1 MGAPTFDLQ
10 SHSIHSDGALAPGEV
25 VALAAE
31 AGVELLALSDH
42 DSVNGV
48 DEALAAGDERGLRIV
63 AATEISALRSPDEDV
78 HILGYGV
85 DHHDRALLDWLAAS
99 RADRERRAERLA
111 ERLEEL
117 GFQIDRSAIEERRGA
132 GKTVGRPHIA
142 AGVLAREAN
151 APRLAAEGIDDV
163 GPFIAAYLI
172 PGAPGYL
179 PRLTPTVEDAVS
191 AIHDAG
197 GVAVWA
203 HPFWDLDSSDEVLA
217 EIDRFRGFGLDG
229 VETFYATHTRGQT
242 HLLYEHCSAN
252 GLLQT
257 GSADFHGPD
266 HKQFNAFRAFDL
278 HGLEPVLG
286 PIAEA
291 ATRRRP
297 ASPPAGS
304 RAPRRRA
311 PRRR

>member
-1 MGAPTFDLQ
+1 VCRSARCLRSTSVPGLGAPTFDLQ
-10 SHSIHSDGALAPGEV
+10 SHSTHSDGALAPAEV
-25 VALAAE
+25 VDLAAA

-48 DEALAAGDERGLRIV
+48 DEALAAGQERGVRMV
-63 AATEISALRSPDEDV
+63 TATEISALRSPDEDV
-78 HILGYGV
+78 HVLGYGV
-85 DHHDRALLDWLAAS
+85 DHRSRGLLDWLEAS
-99 RADRERRAERLA
+99 RADRELRAERLA
-111 ERLEEL
+111 RRLEEL
-117 GFQIDRSAIEERRGA
+117 GFDVDRSAIDQRRAA

-142 AGVLAREAN
+142 AGVLACQAN
-151 APRLAAEGIDDV
+151 RPRLAEEGIDDV

-179 PRLTPTVEDAVS
+179 PRLTPTVADAVR

-203 HPFWDLDSSDEVLA
+203 HPFWDLDSPDEVVA

-229 VETFYATHTRGQT
+229 VETFYATHTRDQT
-242 HLLYEHCSAN
+242 HLLHEHCGAQ

-278 HGLEPVLG
+278 YGLEPVLG
-286 PIAEA
+286 PI
-291 ATRRRP
+291 
-297 ASPPAGS
+297 G
-304 RAPRRRA
+304 
-311 PRRR
+311 

>member
-1 MGAPTFDLQ
+1 LGAPSFDLQ
-10 SHSIHSDGALAPGEV
+10 SHSVHSDGSLAPADV
-25 VALAAE
+25 VGLAAA

-48 DEALAAGDERGLRIV
+48 DDALAAGQERGVRIV
-63 AATEISALRSPDEDV
+63 TATEISALRSPDEDV
-78 HILGYGV
+78 HILGYAV
-85 DHHDRALLDWLAAS
+85 DHHSRGLLDWLEAS
-99 RADRERRAERLA
+99 RADRELRAERLA
-111 ERLEEL
+111 RRLEEL
-117 GFQIDRSAIEERRGA
+117 GFEVDRSAIDRRRAA

-142 AGVLAREAN
+142 AGVLACETNRS
-151 APRLAAEGIDDV
+151 RLAEEGIDDV
-163 GPFIAAYLI
+163 GPFIAAYLV

-191 AIHDAG
+191 AIHDSG

-203 HPFWDLDSSDEVLA
+203 HPFWDLDSPDEVLA

-229 VETFYATHTRGQT
+229 VETFYATHTREETQ
-242 HLLYEHCSAN
+242 LLHGHCSAH

-278 HGLEPVLG
+278 YGLEPVLG
-286 PIAEA
+286 PIA
-291 ATRRRP
+291 
-297 ASPPAGS
+297 
-304 RAPRRRA
+304 
-311 PRRR
+311 

>member
-1 MGAPTFDLQ
+1 LGAPAFDLQ
-10 SHSIHSDGALAPGEV
+10 SHSIHSDGALAPAEV
-25 VALAAE
+25 VALAAA

-48 DEALAAGDERGLRIV
+48 DEAIV
-63 AATEISALRSPDEDV
+63 AGEEHGVRMVPATEISALRSPDEDV

-85 DHHDRALLDWLAAS
+85 DHRGRGLLDWLEAS
-99 RADRERRAERLA
+99 RADRELRAERLA
-111 ERLEEL
+111 QRLEQL
-117 GFQIDRSAIEERRGA
+117 GFEVDRSGIEKRRAA

-142 AGVLAREAN
+142 AGVLARAGN
-151 APRLAAEGIDDV
+151 RQRLAEEGIDDV

-179 PRLTPTVEDAVS
+179 PRLTPTVEDAVT

-203 HPFWDLDSSDEVLA
+203 HPFWDLESPDEVLA
-217 EIDRFRGFGLDG
+217 EVDRFRGCGLDG
-229 VETFYATHTRGQT
+229 VETFYATHTREQT
-242 HLLYEHCSAN
+242 HLLHEHCSAR

-278 HGLEPVLG
+278 YGLEPVLG
-286 PIAEA
+286 PIA
-291 ATRRRP
+291 
-297 ASPPAGS
+297 
-304 RAPRRRA
+304 
-311 PRRR
+311 